1 MRANNRPLSTYYIQI
16 ACQMRFYSSYHKN
29 LQNKPISEINF
40 SICILQTTKLGCD
53 TMYFIFTMSHVLK
66 ISQCTKVLEFNRIL
80 SQLFV
85 LWQSAVIHQ
94 SMNARHPQQDNHK
107 LSQRCCEDAN
117 EEKGKST
124 NLQYVRSSNT
134 ESREKH

>member
-1 MRANNRPLSTYYIQI
+1 MRANNRPLSTCYIQI
-16 ACQMRFYSSYHKN
+16 TCQITFYSPYLKD
-29 LQNKPISEINF
+29 LQNKLISEINF
-40 SICILQTTKLGCD
+40 SICILQNTNLSSV

-66 ISQCTKVLEFNRIL
+66 ISHCTKVLEFNWIL

-85 LWQSAVIHQ
+85 LWQSALIHQ

-107 LSQRCCEDAN
+107 LSQKCCEDAN
-117 EEKGKST
+117 EEKGKNT

-134 ESREKH
+134 ESREH